1 MKTLGSFFSKK
12 KQKTK
17 QVSLQYC
24 GEFRVKLSVGLI
36 HSGCGAEGRILV
48 TSSVAE
54 INLHLR

>member
-12 KQKTK
+12 KKK
-17 QVSLQYC
+17 NQVSLQYC
-24 GEFRVKLSVGLI
+24 GEFRVKLCVGLI